1 MRKCED
7 PAPLSSR
14 WASSEEPSP
23 TVDLRHLLCLHH
35 SSINHSAISTP
46 SSHPLGEG
54 NGSPVQYSC
63 VENPVDRGAWWAPV
77 HRVTQSRTRLRRL
90 SIHAC
95 IGEGNGNP
103 RQYSGL
109 ENARDRRAWWVA
121 VYVVA
126 QSRTRLKRLSRSS
139 SQSPI
144 GVDAKGTQQTSCL
157 QPPSWSVF
165 EGTDCHSDLPFL
177 IQKEVTEQT
186 LKTFST
192 ILGSLL
198 SSRKAFS
205 LSSSSRS
212 FSIHRTNLHC
222 TPTTCQALSSETCPC
237 LQQWTQSKHLGAEWL
252 LCLFAICQHCALS
265 QATGLALFLL
275 WTWPSGPFYCPDCGW
290 QGPSL

>member
-1 MRKCED
+1 MS
-7 PAPLSSR
+7 ANQ
-14 WASSEEPSP
+14 SSERRNWQP
-23 TVDLRHLLCLHH
+23 TPIFLPGKSMDSGPWR
-35 SSINHSAISTP
+35 A
-46 SSHPLGEG
+46 
-54 NGSPVQYSC
+54 
-63 VENPVDRGAWWAPV
+63 AV
-77 HRVTQSRTRLRRL
+77 HRVTQSRTRLKQL
-90 SIHAC
+90 SMHEC
-95 IGEGNGNP
+95 TGEENGNP
-103 RQYSGL
+103 LQYFCL
-109 ENARDRRAWWVA
+109 ENPRDRRAWWAA
-121 VYVVA
+121 VYGVA

-177 IQKEVTEQT
+177 IQKEVTAQT

-205 LSSSSRS
+205 LSSSSHS

-237 LQQWTQSKHLGAEWL
+237 LQQWTQSKHLGAE
-252 LCLFAICQHCALS
+252 
-265 QATGLALFLL
+265 
-275 WTWPSGPFYCPDCGW
+275 
-290 QGPSL
+290 